1 MVHGKVATI
10 DNQPGTLVISE
21 RAKVEGEVRVSHVV
35 INGAVA
41 GPVSASD
48 HLELQAKAQVHGD
61 VVYRT
66 LEMHV
71 GAIVQGKLMHVGQET
86 ADVGE
91 LKRATSERARPAR
104 IERELT
110 VCWTR
115 PIMRSGIGSNEPE
128 QMMNAMTEMPAPF
141 VFTDAAATKVKTL
154 IDEEGNP
161 DLKLRVFVTGG
172 GCSGFQYGF
181 TFDETVNEDDTSME
195 K

>member
-1 MVHGKVATI
+1 MFEHRKTRPTQKRLDSLIGAGTTVDGDLVFSGGLRIDGIVHGKVSTV

-21 RAKVEGEVRVSHVV
+21 RAKIEGEVRVSHVV

-86 ADVGE
+86 ADVVE
-91 LKRATSERARPAR
+91 LKRATGE
-104 IERELT
+104 
-110 VCWTR
+110 
-115 PIMRSGIGSNEPE
+115 
-128 QMMNAMTEMPAPF
+128 
-141 VFTDAAATKVKTL
+141 
-154 IDEEGNP
+154 
-161 DLKLRVFVTGG
+161 
-172 GCSGFQYGF
+172 
-181 TFDETVNEDDTSME
+181 
-195 K
+195 